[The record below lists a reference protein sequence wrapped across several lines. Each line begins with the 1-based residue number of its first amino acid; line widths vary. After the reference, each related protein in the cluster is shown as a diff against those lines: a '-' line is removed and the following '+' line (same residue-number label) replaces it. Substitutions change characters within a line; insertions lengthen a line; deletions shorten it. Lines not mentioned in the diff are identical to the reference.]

1 MRALL
6 FADRPGQA
14 LLPLTERACVAM
26 LPVAGKPLVVFAI
39 EDLALA
45 QIHEAFVV
53 VGAHADLVKQELG
66 DGSRWGIQLEYIQ
79 VFRDAIPEQVT
90 SELVGR
96 LGERFLMMRGDVLR
110 TQALAEFLALA
121 S

>member
-1 MRALL
+1 MAAQMQFRGRHPKHSALVSITSRLVHFGTGRTIRPQPSGTRRRIDGLMRALL

-26 LPVAGKPLVVFAI
+26 LPVVGKPLVVFAI

-53 VGAHADLVKQELG
+53 VGAHADLVKQE
-66 DGSRWGIQLEYIQ
+66 
-79 VFRDAIPEQVT
+79 
-90 SELVGR
+90 
-96 LGERFLMMRGDVLR
+96 
-110 TQALAEFLALA
+110 
-121 S
+121 